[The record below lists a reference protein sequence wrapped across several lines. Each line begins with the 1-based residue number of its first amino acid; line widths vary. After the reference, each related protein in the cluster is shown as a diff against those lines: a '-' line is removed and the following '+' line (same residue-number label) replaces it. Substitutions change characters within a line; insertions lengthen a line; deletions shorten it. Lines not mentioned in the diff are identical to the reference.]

1 MPSCASVRKRG
12 SLDQC
17 PLKALNG
24 HTLCGVHARTKSV
37 TLWAV
42 VNQGKVGAA
51 TRLQAWIR
59 GVLLRRRLRLGG
71 PGVLRRT
78 GLSNDEDLV
87 TCESSDRQYPLDYFA
102 FEENGKIWW
111 FDFGTLWKWAQ
122 RSTEPA
128 NPYTKVPLS
137 VETRTRL
144 RKVWSYRR
152 RHRELTPLDPRDV
165 EERLTV
171 RWTII
176 SQAVSDCGFGSLPV
190 QPFLQLGT
198 HDYVRMFRF
207 LRDDVAATLPG
218 NVHAGALIHRCLMTA
233 WSMSPDQI
241 ALQCSYA
248 LMAMLCHTETPF
260 PLAFCILSALYRL

>member
-1 MPSCASVRKRG
+1 MPTCASVRKRG

-24 HTLCGVHARTKSV
+24 HTLCGVHARSKTV

-51 TRLQAWIR
+51 TRLQAWVR
-59 GVLLRRRLRLGG
+59 GSLLRRRLRLGG
-71 PGVLRRT
+71 PGVLRRS
-78 GLSNDEDLV
+78 GLSNDDDLV
-87 TCESSDRQYPLDYFA
+87 TCETSDRQYPLDYFA

-122 RSTEPA
+122 RSIEPA

-137 VETRTRL
+137 TETRIRL
-144 RKVWSYRR
+144 RKLWSYRR
-152 RHRELTPLDPRDV
+152 RHRELVPLDPRDV
-165 EERLTV
+165 TERLTM

-176 SQAVSDCGFGSLPV
+176 SQAVSDCGFGPLLV
-190 QPFLQLGT
+190 EPFLQLGT
-198 HDYVRMFRF
+198 HDYIRMFRF
-207 LRDDVAATLPG
+207 LRDDVAATLPS
-218 NVHAGALIHRCLMTA
+218 NLHAGALIHRCLMTA
-233 WSMSPDQI
+233 WSLSPDHV

-248 LMAMLCHTETPF
+248 LMAILCHAENPF
-260 PLAFCILSALYRL
+260 PLAFCLLSALYRL